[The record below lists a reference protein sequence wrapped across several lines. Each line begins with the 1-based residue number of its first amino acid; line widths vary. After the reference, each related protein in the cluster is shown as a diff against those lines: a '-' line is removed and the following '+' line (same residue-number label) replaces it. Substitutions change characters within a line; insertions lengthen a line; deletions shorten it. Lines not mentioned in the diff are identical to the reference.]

1 MLPLASPTDRE
12 VGADGGDALGR
23 WRRETCYLTLHEAV
37 LLLRDL
43 DVTDITRSSKGY
55 EEYLT
60 LDMRQGFPFTCKT
73 CDGYSLQERK
83 LFLLSCQ

>member
-1 MLPLASPTDRE
+1 MLPLTSPTDRE

-23 WRRETCYLTLHEAV
+23 WCREACDLTLHEAV

-43 DVTDITRSSKGY
+43 DVTDVTRSSKGY

-73 CDGYSLQERK
+73 CDGYSL
-83 LFLLSCQ
+83 